1 MDYVIETREL
11 TKRYGQHAAADAV
24 SLHVKRGEIYGF
36 IGRNGAGKTTC
47 MKMIC
52 ALTTPT
58 SGGIRLFG
66 KSEQESGPLRSRI
79 GSLIEEPGLYYEMT
93 AYENLKCRCLMT
105 GIDEKG
111 HIDSLLELVGLSY
124 ARNRKAKAF
133 SLGMRQRLGIALA
146 LTGNPEILVLD
157 EPINGLDPQGIAEMR
172 QLFVRLKEEKHLAIM
187 ISSHILEELAKLAD
201 TFGIIHDGRLLQEIS
216 REQLMEECSSYAEII
231 TTQPEQITAS
241 LEKMG
246 YTRFQI
252 MDKETVRVFER
263 LDETAAMNRQ
273 LILDGCTVAQ
283 SRIVTAELEDYF
295 FKITGGNRNA

>member
-1 MDYVIETREL
+1 
-11 TKRYGQHAAADAV
+11 
-24 SLHVKRGEIYGF
+24 
-36 IGRNGAGKTTC
+36 
-47 MKMIC
+47 
-52 ALTTPT
+52 
-58 SGGIRLFG
+58 
-66 KSEQESGPLRSRI
+66 
-79 GSLIEEPGLYYEMT
+79 
-93 AYENLKCRCLMT
+93 
-105 GIDEKG
+105 
-111 HIDSLLELVGLSY
+111 
-124 ARNRKAKAF
+124 
-133 SLGMRQRLGIALA
+133 
-146 LTGNPEILVLD
+146 
-157 EPINGLDPQGIAEMR
+157 MR

>member
-24 SLHVKRGEIYGF
+24 SLHVKRGKIYGF

-52 ALTTPT
+52 GLTTPT

-66 KSEQESGPLRSRI
+66 KSEQESGSLRSRI

>member
-52 ALTTPT
+52 GLTTPT
-58 SGGIRLFG
+58 SGSIRLFG

-146 LTGNPEILVLD
+146 LTSNPEILVLD

-172 QLFVRLKEEKHLAIM
+172 QLFVRLKEEKQLAIM
-187 ISSHILEELAKLAD
+187 ISSHILEELSKLAD

-216 REQLMEECSSYAEII
+216 REQLMENCSSYAEII
-231 TTQPEQITAS
+231 TTQPEQITGS

-252 MDKETVRVFER
+252 VDGETVRVFER

-295 FKITGGNRNA
+295 FKITGGNQNA

>member
-36 IGRNGAGKTTC
+36 IDRNGAGKTTC

-52 ALTTPT
+52 GLTTPT

>member
-52 ALTTPT
+52 GLTTPT

-111 HIDSLLELVGLSY
+111 YIDSLLELVGLSY

-216 REQLMEECSSYAEII
+216 REQLMEECSSYA
-231 TTQPEQITAS
+231 
-241 LEKMG
+241 
-246 YTRFQI
+246 
-252 MDKETVRVFER
+252 
-263 LDETAAMNRQ
+263 
-273 LILDGCTVAQ
+273 
-283 SRIVTAELEDYF
+283 
-295 FKITGGNRNA
+295 

>member
-52 ALTTPT
+52 GLTTPT

-66 KSEQESGPLRSRI
+66 KSEQESGSLRSRI

-111 HIDSLLELVGLSY
+111 YIDSLLELVGLSY

>member
-52 ALTTPT
+52 GLTTPT

-66 KSEQESGPLRSRI
+66 KSEQESGSLRSRI